1 MIKNCLKK
9 LNKKILI
16 ITILLLILNIGMLY
30 IKGSTI
36 EYSEREKYLIS
47 LYKDKKLLV
56 LTFDDGP
63 SKYTNSLLEYLKEK
77 NANVTFFV
85 LGEQAEKY
93 PEIIEEEYKNGN
105 LVCIHSY
112 THKFFTKIPKEQ
124 VIEQITLTKDI
135 ISNITGSIPLYI
147 RIPYGI
153 TNDKVNTILKEENLE
168 NVLWNVDSLDWKYK
182 ENYSTVSHIKSSLTG
197 NDIILMH
204 DILQSSVDSA
214 KEIIDY
220 YSSLGYEF
228 VTIDEF
234 LHIKNIIKSNNDLE

>member
-1 MIKNCLKK
+1 MIKNCFKK

-16 ITILLLILNIGMLY
+16 ITILLIILNIGVLCT
-30 IKGSTI
+30 KGSTI
-36 EYSEREKYLIS
+36 ELSDREKHLIS
-47 LYKDKKLLV
+47 LYNEKKLLA

-63 SKYTNSLLEYLKEK
+63 SKYTSSLLEYLKEK
-77 NANVTFFV
+77 NVNVTFFV
-85 LGEQAEKY
+85 LGEQAKKY
-93 PEIIEEEYKNGN
+93 PDIISKEYNNEN

-124 VIEQITLTKDI
+124 VVEQITLTKDI
-135 ISNITGSIPLYI
+135 ILNITGDTPTYI

-153 TNDKVNTILKEENLE
+153 TNDSVNNILKEEKLE

-182 ENYSTVSHIKSSLTG
+182 EKNSTVKHIKSTLSG

-214 KEIIDY
+214 KEIIEY
-220 YSSLGYEF
+220 YTSLGYEF
-228 VTIDEF
+228 VTIDEL
-234 LHIKNIIKSNNDLE
+234 LHIKNIVKTNNDLE